1 MVVLA
6 LGSEPADFFEPS
18 YVSTGPYGFQV
29 DTPRGRY
36 TWETQDWGGVPGR
49 KGMVGGAIV
58 TPSGERIEWVEP
70 FWNWRDLRKG
80 AAFHWPLGAVRVA
93 SVREPGRGRKI
104 NITGEGL
111 SWRAR
116 RGGFLWADLL
126 DGTERVLARSRGAHG
141 RYTIRGDLDER
152 TIGLVLFLFNSGV
165 LTMTSRFELSLG

>member
-1 MVVLA
+1 MNA
-6 LGSEPADFFEPS
+6 ESEFLEPS
-18 YVSTGPYGFQV
+18 FVGAGRAGGQV

-36 TWETQDWGGVPGR
+36 TWETQDWGGIPGR

-70 FWNWRDLRKG
+70 FWNWPDLRKG
-80 AAFHWPLGAVRVA
+80 VAFHWPLGAVRVA

-116 RGGFLWADLL
+116 RVGVLRADLL

-152 TIGLVLFLFNSGV
+152 TIGLVLVLINSGV
-165 LTMTSRFELSLG
+165 LTMTSRFELSLA

>member
-1 MVVLA
+1 VNA
-6 LGSEPADFFEPS
+6 KSEFLEPS

-36 TWETQDWGGVPGR
+36 TWETQDWGGIPGR

-70 FWNWRDLRKG
+70 FWNWRDL
-80 AAFHWPLGAVRVA
+80 AAFHWPLGPARVA

-111 SWRAR
+111 TWRAR
-116 RGGFLWADLL
+116 RVGVLRADLL

-141 RYTIRGDLDER
+141 RSTIRGDLDER

-165 LTMTSRFELSLG
+165 LKMTSRFELSLG